1 MIILALHQRN
11 WKFGGLLKNL
21 MTFSYY
27 LRLRELKQIRPII
40 NVKFILKRSY

>member
-27 LRLRELKQIRPII
+27 LRLRELKQKMI
-40 NVKFILKRSY
+40 FFGGEQGQ